1 MSIIVR
7 VGALVKARI
16 DYWVHR
22 VFVWFGGV
30 LFGLF
35 AWVFF
40 PKSVVKLPLIFITV
54 DLLKKI
60 ISKEHVCIH
69 FSFSTVML

>member
-1 MSIIVR
+1 MR

-16 DYWVHR
+16 DYWVRR

-30 LFGLF
+30 LFGFWFVCLG
-35 AWVFF
+35 FF
-40 PKSVVKLPLIFITV
+40 PQVSGKITT
-54 DLLKKI
+54 DFYNSRPIQKI
-60 ISKEHVCIH
+60 VSKEHLCIH